1 MTHPRPTVPYPNSFV
16 SEQVDAVKMAESIK
30 RAFVSQVFTVG
41 QKAAVEYCGNNFL
54 VTVNSMLVEGAPDGV
69 RNSRGLMI
77 PDTGLVFEAAHNSAI
92 KITNQKVTTV
102 NSSLFRLRNFR
113 SRSSASA
120 GWTRSSKTSSDE
132 RFHPGCFPRA

>member
-54 VTVNSMLVEGAPDGV
+54 ITVNSMLVENSPDGV
-69 RNSRGLMI
+69 RNSRGCMI
-77 PDTGLVFEAAHNSAI
+77 CLLYTSPSPRDR
-92 KITNQKVTTV
+92 QK
-102 NSSLFRLRNFR
+102 
-113 SRSSASA
+113 SRMPSSA
-120 GWTRSSKTSSDE
+120 
-132 RFHPGCFPRA
+132 